1 MQHLFYSYN
10 ISTLVYGLEPIRGLG
25 QYSLSVSCLL
35 ASSTL
40 RRNSLGKIS
49 SRRCWC
55 WFSTNGSESFF
66 IILGGISSK
75 EKLGPNGHGSAAL
88 VRTAAGCH
96 RKNFLVRNLTF
107 AELWREGEEKFL
119 PRKIFLLLRLIGN
132 PKN

>member
-1 MQHLFYSYN
+1 MERFHLDAAGVGFPQMA
-10 ISTLVYGLEPIRGLG
+10 VR
-25 QYSLSVSCLL
+25 V
-35 ASSTL
+35 
-40 RRNSLGKIS
+40 
-49 SRRCWC
+49 
-55 WFSTNGSESFF
+55 FF

-119 PRKIFLLLRLIGN
+119 PRKIFLLL
-132 PKN
+132 